1 MIIPLVTLPYLIKTI
16 GMDYY
21 GVYSIVYV
29 LIQYV
34 ILICAYGFNF
44 STTKQIS
51 LNRNDINQVNKIVN
65 ATILSRLLLAF
76 SSFLIVFL
84 FTWIYYPKDY
94 SIMLLYGSGMVI
106 GDVINPTW
114 LFQGME
120 KMKFMTVINFI
131 SKVVFTLAVFV
142 FIKDDHAY
150 IYITLLNSLGF
161 LTAGIISY
169 VFAYKY
175 FNLKIFI
182 STVSDIKEQFGNGW
196 FIFLSTLSMN
206 LYRNANIFILS
217 LFVSPALIGIYS
229 AAEKVIKAI
238 QAINSPIANAL
249 FPHISVEIKKDKT
262 HNIAKIWR
270 LCLIIG
276 FFLLIVSCVTFFI
289 APLLNKLLLDDTVGA
304 VSLINIMIPVIFF
317 GGLNY
322 ILGIVGLINLDAQRA
337 FFHYVMISGVI
348 SIVFLISSVNWIG
361 IASAAYAM
369 TISEVVLFL
378 FCSIKLI
385 RFKNINI

>member
-1 MIIPLVTLPYLIKTI
+1 
-16 GMDYY
+16 MDYY